1 MMCTIL
7 KFAPASKASHELK
20 DGEQSPKR
28 GEVVIFPGIRYEH
41 AATADCRQHSDERAI
56 GKRDFLVL

>member
-1 MMCTIL
+1 MCTIL
-7 KFAPASKASHELK
+7 KFAPASKAPHEPK

-28 GEVVIFPGIRYEH
+28 GEVVIFPGIRYER
-41 AATADCRQHSDERAI
+41 AETADCQPNSAQRSG